1 MGHQIGWGLMLVLA
15 GRHAQRQLR
24 GPHEAALRL
33 ALGEHLAGL
42 LGHGIADSPLDHR
55 GGHGSSS
62 WRACFSKL
70 PAGCWPRLPS
80 SDSPGALAAVL
91 FGQGIAR
98 VGLALGFAVILGI
111 TSSFGSLLPLAILHP
126 DQLGTRHGV
135 ALIAGTLVMIVG
147 LVFLALAGKRRERE
161 QASAT
166 AASEHSGFGVG
177 LIICILSGVF
187 SSMLNFAF
195 VFGEE
200 MRQLSLHAGASTAMS
215 GNAIWALAVSCGFL
229 PNAAYCIY
237 LLNKNHTWGVFQEK
251 AAGADYTLGA
261 TLMGFLW
268 YSGVVVYGMGADAL
282 GALGGIVGWPVYMSV
297 DIIAGIAWGFLGGEW
312 KGASRT
318 ALGYCLTGIAILFLA
333 IGVISLGNAS

>member
-1 MGHQIGWGLMLVLA
+1 MDHQIGWGLFLVFVGGMLNGSFAAPMKRLAAWRWENIWLVYSVSGLLILPWIIALATVPHLGGVLQQASGWVLA
-15 GRHAQRQLR
+15 KI
-24 GPHEAALRL
+24 ALFGF
-33 ALGEHLAGL
+33 AW
-42 LGHGIADSPLDHR
+42 GI
-55 GGHGSSS
+55 GS
-62 WRACFSKL
+62 
-70 PAGCWPRLPS
+70 
-80 SDSPGALAAVL
+80 VL

-135 ALIAGTLVMIVG
+135 TLIAGTLVMIVG
-147 LVFLALAGKRRERE
+147 LVFLSLAGKRRERE
-161 QASAT
+161 QAPGAV
-166 AASEHSGFGVG
+166 ASEYSGFGVG
-177 LIICILSGVF
+177 LLICIFSGVF

-195 VFGEE
+195 VFGDE
-200 MRQLSLHAGASTAMS
+200 MRQLSLQAGASTAMS
-215 GNAIWALAVSCGFL
+215 ANGIWALGVCSGFV

-237 LLNKNHTWGVFQEK
+237 LLNKNRTWGVFREK
-251 AAGADYTLGA
+251 AGGALYTLGA
-261 TLMGFLW
+261 TVMGFLW

-282 GALGGIVGWPVYMSV
+282 GTLGGIIGWPVYMSV
-297 DIIAGIAWGFLGGEW
+297 DIIAGLVWGFLGGEW